1 MTVEQASARRTYL
14 IGKGRPSAIVGR
26 NREPGELAVIV
37 VSCGL
42 GLLAGLVIP
51 WLPLRA
57 LVLGGLP
64 ALGFAVVL
72 LPYRGRSVY
81 RWFEID
87 RTYRRLARTAAARWS
102 SGASVAGTRLDGR
115 EGDIAPPPGVG
126 RIRWLVAPFGADH
139 LAVLSHLDRRTLT
152 AAVEIEGPGVGS
164 RDGEDQEALAER
176 FGSLLLHVANSDG
189 FVRRLQMIART
200 VPADPD
206 AHAHDVAAR
215 GNPNTPGWL
224 VRSYDELQQLV
235 TTSSEQHRNYLVGA
249 MHYTRALA
257 AEVHALGGGD
267 DALATILA
275 REMADIAARL
285 GDAGIRVVQPLGVAR
300 LASLI
305 HSMYDPEHPIDET
318 AAMTRRNAW
327 PAELDATAPT
337 YLAAK
342 TRESDTAA
350 PWYHATAWVKEW
362 PLTPV
367 GVNFL
372 APLLVHTP
380 DVIRTVAVA
389 MDLEP
394 TDVAIERMLTEKTN
408 DDAEGARAA
417 KLGRIGDP
425 RDRTHSERLDQR
437 GDDLAGG
444 AGGVNLVGYLTVSAR
459 TPDRLAKDKR
469 TIRAAAGKSYLK
481 LEWCDREHHRAFTN
495 TLPFAT
501 GLRT

>member
-1 MTVEQASARRTYL
+1 MTVEQHPARRLYL

-37 VSCGL
+37 VTCGL
-42 GLLAGLVIP
+42 GLLAGIV
-51 WLPLRA
+51 LPGLLLRA
-57 LVLGGLP
+57 LALAGMP
-64 ALGFAVVL
+64 AVGFGVVF
-72 LPYRGRSVY
+72 LPYRGRTVY

-87 RTYRRLARTAAARWS
+87 RTYRRLVRSPRARWTS
-102 SGASVAGTRLDGR
+102 AAPSAGTRLDGR
-115 EGDIAPPPGVG
+115 EADIAPPPGVG
-126 RIRWLVAPFGADH
+126 RIRWLVAPFAGDQ
-139 LAVLSHLDRRTLT
+139 LAVLLHLDRRTVT

-164 RDGEDQEALAER
+164 RDGEDQEALVER
-176 FGSLLLHVANSDG
+176 FGNLLQHVANSDG

-206 AHAHDVAAR
+206 AHARDVASR
-215 GNPNTPGWL
+215 GRTDAPDWL
-224 VRSYDELQQLV
+224 ASSYDELQQLV
-235 TTSSEQHRNYLVGA
+235 STSSEQHRNYLVGA
-249 MHYTRALA
+249 MPYTRALA
-257 AEVHALGGGD
+257 AEVQALGGGD
-267 DALATILA
+267 DALAVVLA
-275 REMADIAARL
+275 REMHDIAARL

-305 HSMYDPEHPIDET
+305 HSMYDPEHAIDD
-318 AAMTRRNAW
+318 ASAMTRRNAW
-327 PAELDATAPT
+327 PAELDATEPVC
-337 YLAAK
+337 LKAK
-342 TRESDTAA
+342 TRESDTAL
-350 PWYHATAWVKEW
+350 PWHHATAWIKEW

-380 DVIRTVAVA
+380 DVIRTVAVT

-408 DDAEGARAA
+408 DDAEATRAA

-437 GDDLAGG
+437 GDDLAAG
-444 AGGVNLVGYLTVSAR
+444 AAGVNLVGYVTVSAR
-459 TPDRLAKDKR
+459 APERLARDKR

-501 GLRT
+501 GLRS